1 MSWRAYSSGV
11 GMNAELGEG
20 YHCSPNAPGC
30 EVEKE
35 LGFAVHIVATNG
47 CESLKISC
55 SCSAVLIL
63 Q

>member
-1 MSWRAYSSGV
+1 
-11 GMNAELGEG
+11 MNAELGEG

>member
-35 LGFAVHIVATNG
+35 LGFADDIGATNG
-47 CESLKISC
+47 SGFLKISC

-63 Q
+63 L